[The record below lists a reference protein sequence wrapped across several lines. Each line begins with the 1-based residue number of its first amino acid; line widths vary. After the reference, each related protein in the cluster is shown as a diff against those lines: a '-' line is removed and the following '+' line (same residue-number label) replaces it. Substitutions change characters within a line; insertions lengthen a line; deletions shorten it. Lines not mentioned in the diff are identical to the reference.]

1 MLWAMSSETPES
13 GGEGTSVG
21 DAGGS
26 GETADGSN
34 AAAGGGSAVTGR
46 RPTGVHRLLNPWTA
60 GVAGVAVT
68 TVLAGAGFF
77 WPALTVLGGAVT
89 ASGLLLAR
97 RGGKKHYVVTGVVYF
112 LGLALVIE
120 GVGSAL
126 PAAYESA
133 VLPAAGGIGAISG
146 ILVVAKVSGKRV
158 VKRVAELAAYDEE
171 YWGEVWDALAAYAS
185 LLSMVWLLVTFTEKV
200 MRYASVSIGAVGLLI
215 ANMLGYRVPVTF
227 LGFEIEAVT
236 AMFVGCVLV
245 WFHLLDTLHSSW
257 RAVAYS
263 AEKAA
268 DRAGRSA
275 EEESASGAES

>member
-1 MLWAMSSETPES
+1 MFWAMSSEPPES
-13 GGEGTSVG
+13 GGEGTSPG
-21 DAGGS
+21 GTGGS
-26 GETADGSN
+26 GETADGSS
-34 AAAGGGSAVTGR
+34 ATAGESAVTGH
-46 RPTGVHRLLNPWTA
+46 RPTGAHRLLNPFTTGA
-60 GVAGVAVT
+60 AGVAVT
-68 TVLAGAGFF
+68 TVLALADFF
-77 WPALTVLGGAVT
+77 WPALTVLAGALT

-97 RGGKKHYVVTGVVYF
+97 RGGKKHYVVAGVVYF
-112 LGLALVIE
+112 LGLALAIE
-120 GVGSAL
+120 GAGSAL
-126 PAAYESA
+126 PEAYTTA

-146 ILVVAKVSGKRV
+146 ILVIAKVSGKRV

-171 YWGEVWDALAAYAS
+171 YWGEVWDAMAAYAS

-200 MRYASVSIGAVGLLI
+200 LRYASVSIGAVGLLI
-215 ANMLGYRVPVTF
+215 ANMLGYQVPVTVF
-227 LGFEIEAVT
+227 GFEIEAVT

-275 EEESASGAES
+275 EEESTAGVDS